1 MTGTSLFPFLK
12 VYNVLLLFLK
22 ATFHLPPPPFSQK
35 NQKYFSVI
43 VYLKLNLPGRKQ
55 KNTTKITFFMLVYF
69 EMPEKTAFSFLL
81 YMPFCF
87 PHHFALFFLLTLFL
101 SINFWSSRF
110 LPASLLYLSIAFFI
124 FFFSSFSLFLI
135 LVSFSFLFVPI
146 HHTLNFFLFLLLF
159 TMLNFFTAPLYFLMK
174 LQFFFNWH
182 TIAHSIPRG

>member
-55 KNTTKITFFMLVYF
+55 KNTTKITFFMLVSF

-135 LVSFSFLFVPI
+135 FFFSFCS
-146 HHTLNFFLFLLLF
+146 HTSYVEFFSFPSSLYHAH
-159 TMLNFFTAPLYFLMK
+159 FFTAPLYFLMK